1 MGSTASSCP
10 VAALVTRLQAWS
22 SVRVMRRAFPRA
34 RVGIRCPGQTSHG
47 PGLSSSVLLILA
59 VVSPGGVLVVAGAGL
74 EAAVEAADEAVRII
88 AKANVA

>member
-1 MGSTASSCP
+1 
-10 VAALVTRLQAWS
+10 
-22 SVRVMRRAFPRA
+22 
-34 RVGIRCPGQTSHG
+34 
-47 PGLSSSVLLILA
+47 LILA

>member
-1 MGSTASSCP
+1 VCSALPAWLRGVLEVDRDGVDGVELPCGGARDQ
-10 VAALVTRLQAWS
+10 VAGLV
-22 SVRVMRRAFPRA
+22 
-34 RVGIRCPGQTSHG
+34 VGQGG

-74 EAAVEAADEAVRII
+74 EAAVEASDEAVRII